1 VDLESHPSTE
11 LLELGAESNDRVP
24 ANGEQ
29 ATAGGAVERI
39 QLLWDER
46 RRLARCTGVGLIVF
60 TLIALL
66 IPPKY
71 QSITRL
77 MPPEESAGGLGILTA
92 LAGGVTS
99 SSSADSGSSGSES
112 PIGEITSNLLAG
124 KSQGALFIGVLR
136 SRTVEDAIIRRFDLR
151 KLYGIRRWV
160 DTRKKLEERTEIA
173 EDRKSKIIEIRVL
186 DRSPQRAQ
194 ALARAY
200 VEELNRAVSSL
211 STSSAR
217 REREFLEG
225 RLVGVKQDLDQA
237 SQEFSRFASQNT
249 AIDVPEQGKAMVQ
262 AAAVLQGEL
271 IAAEAEEQGL
281 KQIYTE
287 NNVRVRSLEGRIEE
301 LRRKLRDVGE
311 AGTGMDGNGSD
322 ASSNSGTALYPSIR
336 KLPLLGVTYFDLYR
350 RVKIQ
355 EAVFEALTKRY
366 EIAKV
371 EEAKEIPTVRELDPA
386 DLPEKKASPKRTQ
399 IVISG
404 FIFSLVAGCCWIL
417 GIDKWRR
424 IDAGDR
430 RKVLILRI
438 ATDVKRGWFQLRAQV
453 YRLTSKKTPSS
464 DFRVGIHGTSHA
476 KSIVPKTQDR
486 F

>member
-1 VDLESHPSTE
+1 MDVKSQQSIE
-11 LLELGAESNDRVP
+11 LLEPSAESSINVPESGDLAASRLPIDRV
-24 ANGEQ
+24 
-29 ATAGGAVERI
+29 

-46 RRLARCTGVGLIVF
+46 RRLGRYAGVGLIAF

-71 QSITRL
+71 ESTTRL
-77 MPPEESAGGLGILTA
+77 MPPEQSSGSLGILTA
-92 LAGGVTS
+92 LAGTVASTS
-99 SSSADSGSSGSES
+99 SSDSGSSGSSGSES
-112 PIGEITSNLLAG
+112 PMEEMASNLLGGG
-124 KSQGALFIGVLR
+124 KSSGALFIGVLR
-136 SRTVEDAIIRRFDLR
+136 SRTVEDALIRRFDLR
-151 KLYGIRRWV
+151 RVYGIRRWV
-160 DTRKKLEERTEIA
+160 DTRKKLEDRTKITA
-173 EDRKSKIIEIRVL
+173 DRKSEIITIQVL
-186 DRSPQRAQ
+186 DRRPDRAQ

-200 VEELNRAVSSL
+200 VEELNRAVNAL

-237 SQEFSRFASQNT
+237 SQDFSKFASQNT

-262 AAAVLQGEL
+262 AAAILQGEL

-287 NNVRVRSLEGRIEE
+287 NNVRIRSLEGRIEE
-301 LRRKLRDVGE
+301 LRRKLKDVGE
-311 AGTGMDGNGSD
+311 AGTGTD
-322 ASSNSGTALYPSIR
+322 ASNSTDPTLYPSIR

-386 DLPEKKASPKRTQ
+386 DLPERKDSPKRTQ
-399 IVISG
+399 IVAAGGIL
-404 FIFSLVAGCCWIL
+404 SLIVACCWVL
-417 GIDKWRR
+417 GVDKWQRT
-424 IDAGDR
+424 DSSDR
-430 RKVLILRI
+430 RKVLILQI
-438 ATDVKRGWFQLRAQV
+438 ATDLKNSWSQLQARAS
-453 YRLTSKKTPSS
+453 RLRRKTAPSS
-464 DFRVGIHGTSHA
+464 NFE
-476 KSIVPKTQDR
+476 
-486 F
+486 